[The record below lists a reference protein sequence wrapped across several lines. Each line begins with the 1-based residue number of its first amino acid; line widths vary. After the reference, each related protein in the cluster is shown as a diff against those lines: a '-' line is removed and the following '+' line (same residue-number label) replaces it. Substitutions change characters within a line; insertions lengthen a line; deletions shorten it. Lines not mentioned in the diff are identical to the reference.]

1 MTRRRTVL
9 AAIALSL
16 AGAAPAQMRTWP
28 LTPDGYGPVRIGMT
42 RAQVSAAL
50 RSPLEG
56 EPIEDEESC
65 IELTATRGHP
75 QLAFLFQA
83 RRLSRISVAGAGPI
97 RTQRG
102 IGIGST
108 AAQIRRAYR
117 PRLEAEVHEYLGA
130 PGEYITWWARP
141 NRRGLRFETDNN
153 RRVDV
158 IHAGDGSIRLI
169 EGCL

>member
-1 MTRRRTVL
+1 MTPRAIVAAALL
-9 AAIALSL
+9 AL
-16 AGAAPAQMRTWP
+16 AGAGTAQSPARL

-50 RSPLEG
+50 HSPLEG

-75 QLAFLFQA
+75 NLAFMFQA
-83 RRLSRISVAGAGPI
+83 GRLTRISLAGAGPI
-97 RTQRG
+97 RTERG

-108 AAQIRRAYR
+108 AAEVRRAYG
-117 PRLEAEVHEYLGA
+117 PRIEAEVHEYLGA
-130 PGEYITWWARP
+130 PGEYLTWWARP
-141 NRRGLRFETDNN
+141 NRRGIRFETDNN

-158 IHAGDGSIRLI
+158 IHAGDGSVRFI